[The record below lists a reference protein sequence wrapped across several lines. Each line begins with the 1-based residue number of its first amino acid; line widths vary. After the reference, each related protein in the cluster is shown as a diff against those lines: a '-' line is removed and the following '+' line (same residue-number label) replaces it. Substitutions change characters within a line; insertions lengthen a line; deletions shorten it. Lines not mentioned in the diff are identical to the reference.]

1 MAKAESTVPI
11 AGSVNNERDTERR
24 PRTSTPIGSGR
35 MSDQQLG
42 TVVIGGGQAGLA
54 VGYYLKQHGLP
65 FVILDEK
72 DRIGDAWRKRWDSLR
87 LFTPGRYD
95 GLPGMPF
102 PGSPWAYPT
111 KDQTADY
118 LEAYARAFEL
128 PVRTGVKVDRL
139 AKTGDRFE
147 VTGDGHTLFSENVV
161 VATGAFNNPRVPSWG
176 RDLDQRIVQLHS
188 KEYRNPSQIQ
198 NGAVLVVGAGNSGAE
213 IAIELA
219 PHHQTWLSG
228 PDTGQE
234 PVRAGS
240 RLDHLLT
247 PMMWLVATRLTV
259 KTALGRKL
267 RDHFLDPPRGIPLGR
282 VRRKDFAPAGITRVS
297 RMAGVKNGYPLLQD
311 GTVLTVS
318 NVVWCTGFRPDFD
331 WIDLPLPTQNGL
343 PIHNRGIVESC
354 PGLYFTGLP
363 FLYSLS
369 SALVGGVGR
378 DAEHIVDHIVSTRLS
393 RREDAVPRPT
403 TAGRQ

>member
-1 MAKAESTVPI
+1 MI
-11 AGSVNNERDTERR
+11 
-24 PRTSTPIGSGR
+24 
-35 MSDQQLG
+35 DQQLG
-42 TVVIGGGQAGLA
+42 TVVIGGSQAGLA
-54 VGYYLKQHGLP
+54 IGYFLKKRSLP
-65 FVILDEK
+65 FVILDENE
-72 DRIGDAWRKRWDSLR
+72 RIGNAWRKRWDALR
-87 LFTPGRYD
+87 LFTPARYN

-102 PGSPWAYPT
+102 PRRPWAYPT
-111 KDQTADY
+111 KDEIAGY

-147 VTGDGHTLFSENVV
+147 VKCGQQTLFAENVV
-161 VATGAFNNPRVPSWG
+161 VATGAFNNTRVPSFA
-176 RDLDQRIVQLHS
+176 RELDERIVQLHS
-188 KEYRNPSQIQ
+188 KDYRNPSQIQ
-198 NGAVLVVGAGNSGAE
+198 AGGVLVVGAGNSGAE
-213 IAIELA
+213 IAMELA

-234 PVRAGS
+234 PARAGT

-247 PMMWLVATRLTV
+247 PMMWFVATRLTV
-259 KTALGRKL
+259 KTALGRRL

-282 VRRKDFAPAGITRVS
+282 VRRKDFAPAGIKRVP
-297 RMAGVKNGYPLLQD
+297 RTTGVNNGYPLLED

-318 NVVWCTGFRPDFD
+318 NVIWCTGFRPDYH
-331 WIDLPLPTQNGL
+331 WIDLSLPTHNGL
-343 PIHNRGIVESC
+343 PIHDRGIVESC
-354 PGLYFTGLP
+354 PGLYFIGLL

-393 RREDAVPRPT
+393 KKDVAVATAT
-403 TAGRQ
+403 TAGRQYA

>member
-1 MAKAESTVPI
+1 M
-11 AGSVNNERDTERR
+11 TE
-24 PRTSTPIGSGR
+24 
-35 MSDQQLG
+35 QQLG
-42 TVVIGGGQAGLA
+42 TVVIGGSQAGLA
-54 VGYYLKQHGLP
+54 VGYYLKQRGLP
-65 FVILDEK
+65 FVILDEN
-72 DRIGDAWRKRWDSLR
+72 DRVGAAWRNRWDSLR
-87 LFTPGRYD
+87 LFTPGRYN

-102 PGSPWAYPT
+102 PGSPGAYPT
-111 KDQTADY
+111 KDETADY

-147 VTGDGHTLFSENVV
+147 VTCGQQALSAENVV
-161 VATGAFNNPRVPSWG
+161 VATGAFNNPRVPSFA
-176 RDLDQRIVQLHS
+176 RELDQSIVQLHS

-198 NGAVLVVGAGNSGAE
+198 KGAVLVVGAGNSGAE
-213 IAIELA
+213 IAMELA

-234 PVRAGS
+234 PARAGT

-247 PMMWLVATRLTV
+247 PMMWFVATRLTV

-282 VRRKDFAPAGITRVS
+282 VRRKDFAPAGIERVP
-297 RMAGVKNGYPLLQD
+297 RMTGVKNGNPILEN
-311 GTVLTVS
+311 GRVLEVS
-318 NVVWCTGFRPDFD
+318 NVIWCTGYAPNYN
-331 WIDLPLPTQNGL
+331 WIDLSLPSHNGL
-343 PIHNRGIVESC
+343 PVHDRGIVDAC
-354 PGLYFTGLP
+354 PGLYFIGLL

-393 RREDAVPRPT
+393 KKDDAAARAT
-403 TAGRQ
+403 TAGRQYA